1 MIQLSISGD
10 NPSEFMANLQ
20 AIARMTGETV
30 IATPEDPNKPRRGR
44 PPKAAN
50 EQAGTGAATTAP
62 AAAADDDLLPGGKG
76 NGAAADD
83 IFGDSKPAGQ
93 AAETAPQFKTP
104 EEFIEAVKKLL
115 GKGKDDAVRGKLKEL
130 GFEKVRDVPAD
141 KYTSTLAELGK
152 V

>member
-10 NPSEFMANLQ
+10 NPAEFMTNLK
-20 AIARMTGETV
+20 AIAAMTGETV

-62 AAAADDDLLPGGKG
+62 AAAEDDVFSGASGKG
-76 NGAAADD
+76 NGAAGD
-83 IFGDSKPAGQ
+83 IFDDKPAAP